1 MKAILIIILAGIAA
15 IFVYAVLGV
24 LVFAGFEALRG
35 HRWRI
40 EWENDPEWAVVVLLL
55 WPAIIGFGIVVAPF
69 MLIYCLVDKFIH
81 R

>member
-1 MKAILIIILAGIAA
+1 MKAILIILAGIAA

-24 LVFAGFEALRG
+24 LVFAAFETLRG

-40 EWENDPEWAVVVLLL
+40 EWENDPGWAVVVLLL

-69 MLIYCLVDKFIH
+69 WLIYGLVDKFIH